1 LRTWEISTEAVTCG
15 VMGKTTALNL
25 IKIRRFEGKMKP
37 LSFRFKIIL
46 TLIVVIVTI
55 SFFSFLTFSKYLGDR
70 IYRCTEENVI
80 SMLSLL
86 KDHYLFTV
94 SQSGGKMIYSF
105 LQELEKNQNVLNAFL
120 LNSEGKVVYPP
131 KIVPFTEDSLNADE
145 LLLSEKPIT
154 FKSFKTGRSQFL
166 RYSIQVENSPEC
178 YQCHSPSEKN
188 LGYIV
193 IDYSMQKADE
203 NIAFTHKFGRI
214 FTFSLLI
221 VIFFSMAFMH
231 YKFVR
236 KSLSSFKDSIGKI
249 ERGNLNER
257 VKIPESD
264 ELGALAKSFNEMVEK
279 LLQAQKEL
287 SSYHQRELRNAQKLA
302 TVGEMA
308 ASLAHEI
315 KNPLTGIAN
324 AIEIIV
330 QEMGEGERK
339 PVLEEIQRQ
348 AKRVNKAINDLLQ
361 YSRPVRV
368 YLEPGDIN
376 EIINSVVFFLKNQV
390 QDKEI
395 KFILNLQEGIPK
407 FKFDH
412 VQIENALFN
421 LGMNAIQSITNK
433 GTIIFTTVYNPKIN
447 MVWIK
452 IVDTGAG
459 IPEDKLAQIFTP
471 FFTTRHQGTGLGLA
485 ITKDIIERHQ
495 GEILVESEIRG
506 GSIFTISLPINLNS
520 KNLRE
525 KQTIRYEKLESPG
538 Y

>member
-1 LRTWEISTEAVTCG
+1 MI
-15 VMGKTTALNL
+15 KTTALNL
-25 IKIRRFEGKMKP
+25 TKARWFEGKMKSF
-37 LSFRFKIIL
+37 SFRFKIIL
-46 TLIVVIVTI
+46 TLLVVIVTI

-70 IYRCTEENVI
+70 IYRSSEENVI

-86 KDHYLFTV
+86 KDHYLFTI
-94 SQSGGKMIYSF
+94 SRPDGKMIFSF
-105 LQELEKNQNVLNAFL
+105 LRELEKNQNVLNAFL

-131 KIVPFTEDSLNADE
+131 EIAPFTQDSLNADE
-145 LLLSEKPIT
+145 LLLLEKPIAFT
-154 FKSFKTGRSQFL
+154 SFKTEHSHFF

-178 YQCHSPSEKN
+178 YQCHSPSKKN

-193 IDYSMQKADE
+193 IDYSMQKEDE
-203 NIAFTHKFGRI
+203 NIAFTYKFGRI

-221 VIFFSMAFMH
+221 VIFLSVVFMH

-236 KSLSSFKDSIGKI
+236 KSLVAFKNSIYKI
-249 ERGNLNER
+249 EQGNLDER

-264 ELGALAKSFNEMVEK
+264 ELGALAKSFNEMVDK
-279 LLQAQKEL
+279 LQQAQKEL
-287 SSYHQRELRNAQKLA
+287 NSYHQRELRNAQKLA

-361 YSRPVRV
+361 YSRPVRL
-368 YLEPGDIN
+368 YIEPGDIN

-395 KFILNLQEGIPK
+395 NFILNLQEGIPQ

-412 VQIENALFN
+412 VQMENALYN
-421 LGMNAIQSITNK
+421 LGLNAIQSITKK
-433 GTIIFTTVYNPKIN
+433 GTIIFTTVYNPRIKMI
-447 MVWIK
+447 WIK
-452 IVDTGAG
+452 IVDTGVG

-471 FFTTRHQGTGLGLA
+471 FFTTRHQGAGLGLA

-495 GEILVESEIRG
+495 GEILVESQMHG
-506 GSIFTISLPINLNS
+506 GSVFTISIPINLNS
-520 KNLRE
+520 KNLKE
-525 KQTIRYEKLESPG
+525 KQTIHYEKLESPG